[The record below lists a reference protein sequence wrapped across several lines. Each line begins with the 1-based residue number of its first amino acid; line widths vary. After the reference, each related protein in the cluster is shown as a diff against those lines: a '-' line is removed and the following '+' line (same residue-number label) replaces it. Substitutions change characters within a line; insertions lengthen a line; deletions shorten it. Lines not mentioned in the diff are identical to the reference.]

1 MVHVVCWLGTRMIC
15 FEGVISVTA
24 HYEMNDSTLVI
35 NHSAGVFSCYT
46 IRLEALLDYFRTYK
60 RLPSVVDSSQQ
71 FMFYKDDPKDD
82 ISSHFFETIEEF
94 LIPYNGK
101 NATSEPTE
109 HQFSDYSKLNYADV
123 KPFVEKYFTPSIS
136 IREQVKRLERGL
148 PWQYQSICGMR
159 YRGTD
164 KKVETNQPSYA
175 ELVLKAVKLKRKVP
189 QLNFLIQSDEQD
201 FLEYATRRLGN
212 DFPIRNIEQYWKN

>member
-1 MVHVVCWLGTRMIC
+1 MV
-15 FEGVISVTA
+15 
-24 HYEMNDSTLVI
+24 ST
-35 NHSAGVFSCYT
+35 
-46 IRLEALLDYFRTYK
+46 
-60 RLPSVVDSSQQ
+60 
-71 FMFYKDDPKDD
+71 
-82 ISSHFFETIEEF
+82 F
-94 LIPYNGK
+94 LNFPIIQN
-101 NATSEPTE
+101 
-109 HQFSDYSKLNYADV
+109 LNYADV